1 MLSVIVVAGNEG
13 ERLPGV
19 LAALTSAAVQGLV
32 RDVAIVGGRPPE
44 LLGVLRDETGAE
56 LFPDLASAIGAAKS
70 ELLLVLPAAFRP
82 RSDWVEGLAAHLR
95 DGGREAVLNGEG
107 GAFLRPAPY
116 AVLTIRAKAAGL
128 SHPDLQRLRRCLSRK
143 ASRVG

>member
-32 RDVAIVGGRPPE
+32 RDVAIVGGHPPE
-44 LLGVLRDETGAE
+44 LLDVLRDETGAA
-56 LFPDLASAIGAAKS
+56 LFAELASAIAAARS

-82 RSDWVEGLAAHLR
+82 RADWLEAVAAHLR
-95 DGGREAVLNGEG
+95 DGGREAVLRGEG
-107 GAFLRPAPY
+107 GTFLKPTPY
-116 AVLTIRAKAAGL
+116 AVLTLKAKAAGL
-128 SHPDLQRLRRCLSRK
+128 AHPDLQRLRRSLGRK
-143 ASRVG
+143 AGRLG